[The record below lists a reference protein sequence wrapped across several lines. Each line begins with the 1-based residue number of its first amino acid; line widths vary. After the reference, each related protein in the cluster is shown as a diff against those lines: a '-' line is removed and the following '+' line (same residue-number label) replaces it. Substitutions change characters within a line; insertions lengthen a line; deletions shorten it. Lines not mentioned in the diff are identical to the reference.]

1 MGVFLSWPRM
11 AQAAFAMCI
20 RAPST
25 HELFHPHTDAG
36 MQPAEPVNGN
46 TGSAG
51 LLDRY
56 QRAQDVYFST
66 QIKLH
71 LCPPDS
77 IPLLLV
83 SPHCD
88 GHWAV
93 AERRKEGKETQM
105 PPPEPPGNATQGH
118 VLPPLT
124 CWGTFLFPCCA
135 QTTHDLPAQCHLH
148 RVPIHRVEPSS
159 PRSPPAAPLPC
170 CHSSL
175 YHPSLSTLLQGHPTL
190 PSRHGVPAPRDS
202 PCPIQVA

>member
-11 AQAAFAMCI
+11 AQAAFATCI

-51 LLDRY
+51 LPDRY

-77 IPLLLV
+77 ISLLLV
-83 SPHCD
+83 SPRCD

-93 AERRKEGKETQM
+93 AERRKEGK
-105 PPPEPPGNATQGH
+105 GNPDTTSRAT
-118 VLPPLT
+118 
-124 CWGTFLFPCCA
+124 W
-135 QTTHDLPAQCHLH
+135 QCHPGTRAPTPRLLGDI
-148 RVPIHRVEPSS
+148 PI
-159 PRSPPAAPLPC
+159 PLLC
-170 CHSSL
+170 SD
-175 YHPSLSTLLQGHPTL
+175 HP
-190 PSRHGVPAPRDS
+190 
-202 PCPIQVA
+202 